1 MCDDAVDEKYFNKII
16 FINDRRMYQVITS
29 NNLFKHFSLTMFGE
43 PVPHGLSARPRVWAG
58 PTKG

>member
-1 MCDDAVDEKYFNKII
+1 MRGSATSAILNLMRFLYII
-16 FINDRRMYQVITS
+16 IYVGSLPQLIGFIR
-29 NNLFKHFSLTMFGE
+29 FGE